1 MRVDWLYAWGI
12 ISAHKARQGDRKVTG
27 DDDPNTAIR
36 LELGGQVTLQRLVDA
51 AKAWT
56 GLLRE
61 VGRDVVGATE
71 RDAVRYVITEAK
83 GGSLTLGVSPRPGNE
98 NVSAEAMLRIAPAV
112 TSGIRLL
119 EQSAERPENFTDVAL
134 QRLREL
140 ALLADPETP
149 EVRVGNSVP
158 LSRRLVQHVEK
169 VLTPEFTSIGTV
181 EGRLE
186 GLIIHGK
193 SRFIM
198 VDHLTKR
205 QISCYFTKRVEWK
218 LALKL
223 FGTRVAATGRIRSRV
238 SGEKMSIQVTHL
250 QPLLQPE
257 EELPSANDVLGI
269 IRT

>member
-1 MRVDWLYAWGI
+1 M
-12 ISAHKARQGDRKVTG
+12 
-27 DDDPNTAIR
+27 
-36 LELGGQVTLQRLVDA
+36 
-51 AKAWT
+51 
-56 GLLRE
+56 
-61 VGRDVVGATE
+61 
-71 RDAVRYVITEAK
+71 RYVVTEAK
-83 GGSLTLGVSPRPGNE
+83 GGSLTLGVRPQPCNE
-98 NVSAEAMLRIAPAV
+98 NVSAEAMLRIATVV

-119 EQSAERPENFTDVAL
+119 EQSAERPENFTESAL

-149 EVRVGNSVP
+149 EVRVGNSAGNSVP

-169 VLTPEFTSIGTV
+169 VLAPEFTSIGTV
-181 EGRLE
+181 EGRLK

-193 SRFIM
+193 SRFII
-198 VDHLTKR
+198 VDPLTER

-223 FGTRVAATGRIRSRV
+223 FGTRVAATGHIRSRV

-257 EELPSANDVLGI
+257 EKLPSANDVLGI
-269 IRT
+269 LGT